1 MLVGMYYQL
10 HKASQLAQWV
20 NILPAIQQ
28 THWDEGS
35 TPGSGRSSGWGHS
48 NPIQYS
54 CLENLRDRGAW
65 WDTVHRVA
73 KSRIQLKQLSTHW
86 AKCIVFKKLTLKDKF
101 PFIFFPSL
109 LTLKLYIKKWKHETP
124 NTGIKTIQIIKSI
137 YRKDFL
143 SLTLTFTET
152 MKL

>member
-109 LTLKLYIKKWKHETP
+109 LTLKLYIKTWNSKYWYQNHS
-124 NTGIKTIQIIKSI
+124 NNQIYIQKRFSFSDINI
-137 YRKDFL
+137 YRNNE
-143 SLTLTFTET
+143 TLEA
-152 MKL
+152 